1 MFPPPNID
9 VDFVEFPPNIPLLGV
24 VVTLLVVPKRFLE
37 AVETP
42 PNIEFE
48 LVVGV
53 APNNGVEVFS
63 WDVNEGLDVVEVPK
77 VPADDFW
84 AFCKSFLNIDVF

>member
-1 MFPPPNID
+1 M
-9 VDFVEFPPNIPLLGV
+9 

-63 WDVNEGLDVVEVPK
+63 WDVNGELDVVVEVPK
-77 VPADDFW
+77 MPADDFW

>member
-1 MFPPPNID
+1 M
-9 VDFVEFPPNIPLLGV
+9 
-24 VVTLLVVPKRFLE
+24 VVTLLVPKRFLE

-63 WDVNEGLDVVEVPK
+63 WDVNGELDVVVEVPK
-77 VPADDFW
+77 MPADDFW
-84 AFCKSFLNIDVF
+84 VLCKSFLNIDVF